1 LKKDMEDKESKH
13 LYILRDAE
21 VNYTEEKKA
30 A

>member
-1 LKKDMEDKESKH
+1 MEDKESKH